1 MAQIIQLRRGTTAE
15 WAASDV
21 VLAEGEMAIE
31 MMLAG
36 APPRGK
42 IGNGHSLWSD
52 LPYCFGGTE
61 GVPVNSVFPSITGT
75 VVEGQTLTGT
85 DGTWSNSPTS
95 YARQWLRD
103 GVVIAGATNST
114 YVLTFSD
121 IGHTI
126 TFRVIAS
133 NASGDGVAAISAP
146 TSVVAASSIPPGAVT
161 NVTAGSATSS
171 TQPLSWTAPATGS
184 APITYAVG
192 YRLGSSIGA
201 YTPFASGVTGT
212 SITVTGLNPSTAY
225 DYQVTPT
232 NAYGSGTPGL
242 LNDAFTTSPALDT
255 RPRFGVGAAN
265 AGVFSPAALLA
276 AMAPMTGGV
285 NGGIAGSFTV
295 SPSAGEYG
303 WAAFEAAGS
312 AAGVTFTDFL
322 GTGGWQGASS
332 PGNNTSDPGTSPNTS
347 VVTYND
353 GVTNWRFFRQSY
365 AEAGGAFT
373 SS

>member
-21 VLAEGEMAIE
+21 VLAEGELAIE
-31 MMLAG
+31 MMVAG
-36 APPRGK
+36 PPRGK
-42 IGNGHSLWSD
+42 IGNGHSLWAA
-52 LPYCFGGTE
+52 LPYCFGGTD

-85 DGTWSNSPTS
+85 DGTWSNSPTV

-121 IGHTI
+121 VGHTI
-126 TFRVIAS
+126 TFRVTAS
-133 NASGDGVAAISAP
+133 NATGNGVAAVSAP
-146 TSVVAASSIPPGAVT
+146 TAVVAASSVPPGAVT
-161 NVTAGSATSS
+161 NVTAGTATSTS
-171 TQPLSWTAPATGS
+171 QPLSWTAPSTGS
-184 APITYAVG
+184 APITYTVA
-192 YRLGSSIGA
+192 YRLGSSTGS
-201 YTPFASGVTGT
+201 YTTFASGVTGT
-212 SITVTGLNPSTAY
+212 SATVTGLSPSTAY
-225 DYQVTPT
+225 DYQITPT

-242 LNDAFTTSPALDT
+242 LNDALTTSPAIDT

-285 NGGIAGSFTV
+285 NGGIGGSFTV
-295 SPSAGEYG
+295 APGSGEYG

-332 PGNNTSDPGTSPNTS
+332 SGNNTGDTGASPNTS
-347 VVTYND
+347 IVTYND